1 MKQINEAFSQ
11 EESSKIYDNFLAIV
25 NDKKRRDRLVSKHGK
40 NAEAVAYGTAV
51 NQVKKQAANPI
62 EEPTTEEL
70 PTEEIPTE
78 EPTTEEPMEDNKLK
92 EMIQNALM
100 NPKKADIEKSMQ
112 MEDLDLGHEDN
123 EPHMLKADLYRI
135 GKYAMELY
143 KMVDKF
149 DNGQEVDF
157 PHWWQAK
164 IINAKSC
171 LVSAKHYLDFELK
184 EPQIDAMVD
193 VASEE
198 GALGENAME
207 DINYR
212 NSNNT
217 IRSVYDLA
225 KKFQDVELFKN
236 KWYEIYSRGL
246 QDKDADTDEWLENIF
261 RKVQYKTNS
270 SFLPSSNFSNQL
282 YLRPST
288 TISNQLYSR
297 IAEGLFDRI
306 KSQAKA
312 ASSNIG
318 QRVKN
323 VGAAIQGKPE
333 DFKNP
338 WVTSGM
344 SKIKSKA
351 QNFESDVKD
360 MLNDLNILF
369 PEEKLEKAPEIKNL
383 INSYQNLLNSVLKA
397 NTALSKGTPV
407 NVTNKSTS
415 TQTTPRPATPTSTPS
430 TSKPA
435 TPEKPSTPKS
445 LTVKP
450 TTSSSQLYSRPTTT
464 TSKTSTRDEKGRFI
478 SNKK

>member
-1 MKQINEAFSQ
+1 
-11 EESSKIYDNFLAIV
+11 L
-25 NDKKRRDRLVSKHGK
+25 L
-40 NAEAVAYGTAV
+40 
-51 NQVKKQAANPI
+51 
-62 EEPTTEEL
+62 
-70 PTEEIPTE
+70 
-78 EPTTEEPMEDNKLK
+78 
-92 EMIQNALM
+92 
-100 NPKKADIEKSMQ
+100 
-112 MEDLDLGHEDN
+112 
-123 EPHMLKADLYRI
+123 
-135 GKYAMELY
+135 
-143 KMVDKF
+143 
-149 DNGQEVDF
+149 
-157 PHWWQAK
+157 HWK

-198 GALGENAME
+198 DVIDEEMTPKKSREKGMPFKDKIKEA
-207 DINYR
+207 
-212 NSNNT
+212 
-217 IRSVYDLA
+217 VLA
-225 KKFQDVELFKN
+225 KLKESENQGEYSQIEKKIFNLQKKYQKKDSVLSYDVEDRYWEELKPLI
-236 KWYEIYSRGL
+236 KRRA
-246 QDKDADTDEWLENIF
+246 QLEKPN
-261 RKVQYKTNS
+261 QLKT
-270 SFLPSSNFSNQL
+270 SFLPSTDFSNQL
-282 YLRPST
+282 YSRSSP

-297 IAEGLFDRI
+297 ITEGLFDRVKSQI
-306 KSQAKA
+306 KST
-312 ASSNIG
+312 ASNVG

-351 QNFESDVKD
+351 QNFESDIKD

-397 NTALSKGTPV
+397 NTALSKGTLV

-415 TQTTPRPATPTSTPS
+415 TQTTPRPATPTPKPS
-430 TSKPA
+430 